1 MFYSKYVEL
10 KKRNDLPVH
19 FFQASDSEPEDKAEL
34 ENAHA
39 FANHYVNDP
48 IRQSWKR
55 NKTPSAAAYSY
66 TDSEADSQYQ
76 YAAQLNGG
84 QIIMNNMAG
93 SRAPL
98 PGFSSFV

>member
-1 MFYSKYVEL
+1 MFCV
-10 KKRNDLPVH
+10 
-19 FFQASDSEPEDKAEL
+19 FQASDESEPESEMEK
-34 ENAHA
+34 NPHA
-39 FANHYVNDP
+39 FVNHYVNDP

-55 NKTPSAAAYSY
+55 GQQPNKAYSY
-66 TDSEADSQYQ
+66 TDSEAESNYQ
-76 YAAQLNGG
+76 VNLNGG